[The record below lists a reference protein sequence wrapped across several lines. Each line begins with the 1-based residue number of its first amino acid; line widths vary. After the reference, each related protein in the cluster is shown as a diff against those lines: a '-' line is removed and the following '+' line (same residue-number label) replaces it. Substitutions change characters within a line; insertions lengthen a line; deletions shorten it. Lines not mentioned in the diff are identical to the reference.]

1 MSVNLDEQTAPIN
14 DLPGFTV
21 LVLRLIPV
29 CIGGA
34 LSALAVVLF
43 FIPHHF
49 LSGGLSGIA
58 LILDYT
64 LSFPASLTLLLLN
77 IPIFIL
83 AFIEL
88 DLHFVLSSLFGLAA
102 YSFFLHL
109 FRPFAG
115 GLDIPDEILAA
126 IFGGA
131 LNGLGLGLIFKNRA
145 SIGGTDVIST
155 IAKRKFS
162 VNMGTSIF
170 IMNVIVVSLGAF
182 FFPVYKAMYSLV
194 SMFVTSYFVD
204 QVLQGFEKRFS
215 VMIISEKWDM
225 IARYVTDNLYRGA
238 TILEGQGAYKRKP
251 TKVIYTV
258 VPSHRL
264 SKLKD
269 AVSRI
274 DPHAFMSVETSA
286 EIMGNWQKGIFRP
299 RNVYQKD

>member
-1 MSVNLDEQTAPIN
+1 MKQDARLTTIN
-14 DLPGFTV
+14 DVPALTV
-21 LVLRLIPV
+21 LALRMIPV
-29 CIGGA
+29 AIGGA

-43 FIPHHF
+43 FMPHHF
-49 LSGGLSGIA
+49 LSGGLSGLA
-58 LILDYT
+58 LIVDYT
-64 LSFPASLTLLLLN
+64 LGFPASFTLLLLN

-83 AFIEL
+83 AFVEL
-88 DLHFVLSSLFGLAA
+88 DLHFALSSLVGLAA

-109 FRPFAG
+109 FRPLSGA
-115 GLDIPDEILAA
+115 LVIPDEILAA

-170 IMNVIVVSLGAF
+170 LMNLFIVSLGAF
-182 FFPVYKAMYSLV
+182 FYPVYKAMYSLI
-194 SMFVTSYFVD
+194 SMFVSSYFVD

-215 VMIISEKWDM
+215 VMIISEKWEQ
-225 IARYVTDNLYRGA
+225 IANYVTENLFRGA

-251 TKVIYTV
+251 TKVIFTV
-258 VPSHRL
+258 LPSHRL

-269 AVSRI
+269 AVSQI
-274 DPHAFMSVETSA
+274 DPHAFISVEPSA
-286 EIMGNWQKGIFRP
+286 EIMGNWRKGIFKSK
-299 RNVYQKD
+299 NVYQKD

>member
-1 MSVNLDEQTAPIN
+1 MSLNLDEKKSPIT
-14 DLPGFTV
+14 DVPGLTV
-21 LVLRLIPV
+21 LALRLIPV
-29 CIGGA
+29 CLGGA
-34 LSALAVVLF
+34 LSAMAVVLF

-64 LSFPASLTLLLLN
+64 LGFPASYTLVLLN
-77 IPIFIL
+77 VPIFIL

-88 DLHFVLSSLFGLAA
+88 DLHFVVSSLFGLVA
-102 YSFFLHL
+102 YSLFLHL
-109 FRPFAG
+109 FRPLAG
-115 GLDIPDEILAA
+115 TLYIPDEILAA

-145 SIGGTDVIST
+145 SVGGTDVIST
-155 IAKRKFS
+155 IAKRKYS

-170 IMNVIVVSLGAF
+170 IMNVLVVSLGAF
-182 FFPVYKAMYSLV
+182 FFPVYKAMYSLI
-194 SMFVTSYFVD
+194 SMFITSYVVD

-215 VMIISEKWDM
+215 VMIISEKWDP
-225 IARYVTDNLYRGA
+225 IARYVTDNLFRGA
-238 TILEGQGAYKRKP
+238 TILEGQGGYKRKP

-274 DPHAFMSVETSA
+274 DPHAFMSVEPSA
-286 EIMGNWQKGIFRP
+286 EIMGNWQKGIFRTK
-299 RNVYQKD
+299 NVYQKE

>member
-1 MSVNLDEQTAPIN
+1 MKKKLVH
-14 DLPGFTV
+14 DLPDMTV
-21 LVLRLIPV
+21 FFLRLFPICV
-29 CIGGA
+29 GGA

-43 FIPHHF
+43 FIPHNF
-49 LSGGLSGIA
+49 LSGGVSGIA

-64 LSFPASLTLLLLN
+64 LKFPVSATLLLMN

-88 DLHFVLSSLFGLAA
+88 DLHFVLSSLIGLVA

-115 GLDIPDEILAA
+115 ALYVPDEILAA
-126 IFGGA
+126 VFGGA
-131 LNGLGLGLIFKNRA
+131 LNGLGLGMIFKNRA

-170 IMNVIVVSLGAF
+170 IMNVVVVSLGAC
-182 FFPVYKAMYSLV
+182 FFPVYKAMYSLI
-194 SMFVTSYFVD
+194 SMFVTSYLID
-204 QVLQGFEKRFS
+204 QFIQGFEKRFS
-215 VMIISEKWDM
+215 VMIISEKWEPV
-225 IARYVTDNLYRGA
+225 ARYVTENLIRGA

-251 TKVIYTV
+251 VKVIYTV

-264 SKLKD
+264 GKLKD
-269 AVSRI
+269 FVHHI
-274 DPHAFMSVETSA
+274 DPHAFMSVELST
-286 EIMGNWQKGIFRP
+286 EIMGNWKKGIIRS
-299 RNVYQKD
+299 RNIYQKD

>member
-1 MSVNLDEQTAPIN
+1 MKIDSRHATIN
-14 DLPGFTV
+14 DEPGLKV
-21 LVLRLIPV
+21 LLLRLIPV

-58 LILDYT
+58 LIVDYT
-64 LSFPASLTLLLLN
+64 LDFPAPLTLLLLN

-88 DLHFVLSSLFGLAA
+88 DFQFTISSLAGLAA
-102 YSFFLHL
+102 YSFFIHL
-109 FRPFAG
+109 FRPLAG
-115 GLDIPDEILAA
+115 TLEIPDEILAA

-131 LNGLGLGLIFKNRA
+131 LNGLGLGLIFKSRA

-170 IMNVIVVSLGAF
+170 LMNLVVVSAGAF
-182 FFPVYKAMYSLV
+182 FYPVYKAMYSLI
-194 SMFVTSYFVD
+194 SMFTASYFVD
-204 QVLQGFEKRFS
+204 QVIQGFEKRFS
-215 VMIISEKWDM
+215 VMIISEKWEL
-225 IARYVTDNLYRGA
+225 ISSYVTDNLFRGA

-251 TKVIYTV
+251 TKVIFTV
-258 VPSHRL
+258 LPSHRL

-269 AVSRI
+269 AVSQI
-274 DPHAFMSVETSA
+274 DPHAFMSVEPSA
-286 EIMGNWQKGIFRP
+286 EIMGNWKKGIFRSK
-299 RNVYQKD
+299 NVYQKD